1 MKKAH
6 MDHLQEMCNEVAEE
20 IREHQTELG
29 YKQSA
34 ELVQRGTFKKL
45 FFNPKLHEGNHEVC
59 SKIGRVEGY
68 L

>member
-1 MKKAH
+1 